1 MSYSIR
7 YSPVALRDLDRVW
20 AEVLEASQSQ
30 ETAEQY
36 VNGLMDCIAEKK
48 KFPRSA
54 SPLYYEGSFTGYY
67 FVVFKAYMAFYQV
80 REHSVLVDRVVYRK
94 SDYMRT
100 IFRKSNQ

>member
-48 KFPRSA
+48 EFPRSA